1 MPPVLSSEQIEEKR
15 TMLVQ
20 EAMGILE
27 RDGIAALTARY
38 LADCAKVSRS
48 TPYLYF
54 KDKAAIIDAVKVAG
68 LRRLIIA
75 CEKAIIGVDH
85 YGEHLRR
92 LGETYV
98 DFGINHPVLYQLIFM
113 SGESDTNMSQA
124 LAETIDEYKI
134 LTLGPLEKA
143 YAAGV
148 VTMPPERLNLVL
160 WASVHGLLTLR
171 NVGLLGDDEAFSNLR
186 SDLEIV
192 LAKGFLSDNTEK
204 SLIDTGHTKR

>member
-1 MPPVLSSEQIEEKR
+1 MPPILTPEQIDEKR
-15 TMLVQ
+15 TKLVQ

-27 RDGIAALTARY
+27 RDGIASLTARY
-38 LADCAKVSRS
+38 LADCADVSRS

-68 LRRLIIA
+68 LRRLIGA

-92 LGETYV
+92 LGEAYV
-98 DFGINHPVLYQLIFM
+98 DFGINHPELYQLIFM
-113 SGESDTNMSQA
+113 SGENDTNKSEA
-124 LAETIDEYKI
+124 LAETIDEYKK
-134 LTLGPLEKA
+134 LTQGPMEKA

-160 WASVHGLLTLR
+160 WACVHGLLTLR

-192 LAKGFLSDNTEK
+192 LAKGFLSNNAEK
-204 SLIDTGHTKR
+204 PSTDTDHTKR